1 MISSAL
7 YCEQVRMNE
16 KSVTEGQ
23 SVRIFFRASVS
34 FVIYTR
40 VT

>member
-23 SVRIFFRASVS
+23 SVRIFSARACHL
-34 FVIYTR
+34 
-40 VT
+40 